1 MIKKNLN
8 IIIISLLLVLALSGG
23 VLVNFFL
30 SSAIGTTN
38 TTAFDQNA
46 DFAARGIHEDRSVY
60 ENDPVALT
68 DLYITVLK
76 STAGGNP
83 DAVNNSSFTFD
94 SMNKQMIN
102 PGSDTADQTLEII
115 FQEGNA
121 FGPQKGMY
129 GFSAD
134 TSNGTI
140 ELRGRS
146 TRETPQKSY
155 GIKLFDGSSPWNN
168 QKTIN
173 LNKHPYDL
181 TRVRNKLSFDFF
193 TKFSDL
199 SSLRTRFVRL
209 YVKDISA
216 GNSKA
221 GFTSYGLYTQIEQP
235 NKTFLASH
243 GLDPNGSLYKA
254 EDFEFFRY
262 EDFIRKQ
269 DDARYVRAEFEKKL
283 SIKTTKDHTKL
294 IAMLDEVNNLGSDIN
309 DIIARHFD
317 RNNLLTWLSVN
328 IIMGNIDT
336 RTQNFM
342 IYSPN
347 NSDKWYFMQWDYDG
361 AWGWENQ
368 AGHAPRIKGSW
379 ETGVSNYWGNVLVSR
394 FLKIPDNLKQLTEK
408 VQAVSK
414 IINKENTHKLLQ
426 SYYPIVSKIVKSSP
440 DIGGLPASVGDY
452 DKEYWGLENYPEA
465 NLQKYLKSIETPM
478 PVYLGDAAKS
488 NGTYS
493 LAWEN
498 SYDFQGDDISY
509 DFNLSY
515 DPDFKN
521 IIKSRT
527 KLTGNT
533 FNIGKL
539 TPGTYYWKVTVKD
552 SKGNTQ
558 QAFDVYEDGFG
569 NRYFGVKQLIIK

>member
-1 MIKKNLN
+1 MVKKNLN
-8 IIIISLLLVLALSGG
+8 IIIIGALLVLAMSAGAIVQFILG
-23 VLVNFFL
+23 
-30 SSAIGTTN
+30 SAISPTGSST
-38 TTAFDQNA
+38 FDKNA
-46 DFAARGIHEDRSVY
+46 DFAVRGINEDRSVY
-60 ENDPVALT
+60 DNDPLEIT
-68 DLYITVLK
+68 DLYVTVLK
-76 STAGGNP
+76 STVSSAADGKRNNP
-83 DAVNNSSFTFD
+83 ITFD
-94 SMNKQMIN
+94 AMNQLMVN
-102 PGSDTADQTLEII
+102 VGTDVQDDTLEII
-115 FQEGNA
+115 FQEGNVL
-121 FGPQKGMY
+121 GPQKGMY
-129 GFSAD
+129 GYSAD
-134 TSNGTI
+134 TSNATI

-181 TRVRNKLSFDFF
+181 TRVRNKLSFDYFA
-193 TKFSDL
+193 KISGL

-209 YVKDISA
+209 HVKDFSS

-221 GFTSYGLYTQIEQP
+221 AFVSYGLYTQIEQP

-269 DDARYVRAEFEKKL
+269 DDPRYVRAEFEKRL
-283 SIKTTKDHTKL
+283 SIKTTKDHSKL
-294 IAMLDEVNNLGSDIN
+294 IEMLDEVNNLGSDIN
-309 DIIARHFD
+309 DIVATHFD

-361 AWGWENQ
+361 AWGWETQ
-368 AGHAPRIKGSW
+368 AGHAPRLKGSW
-379 ETGVSNYWGNVLVSR
+379 ESGVSNYWGNILISR
-394 FLKIPDNLKQLTEK
+394 FLKIPDNLKQLTER

-426 SYYPIVSKIVKSSP
+426 GYYPIVSKIVKVSP
-440 DIGGLPASVGDY
+440 DLGGLPASVADY
-452 DKEYWGLENYPEA
+452 DKEYWGLENHPAA
-465 NLQKYLKSIETPM
+465 NLQKYLKSIENPM
-478 PVYLGDAAKS
+478 PIYLGDATKS
-488 NGTYS
+488 DGLYS
-493 LAWEN
+493 LTWDN
-498 SYDFQGDDISY
+498 SYDFQGDDLKY
-509 DFNLSY
+509 DFSMAY
-515 DPDFKN
+515 DPSFKN
-521 IIKSRT
+521 TIKSNT
-527 KLTGNT
+527 NLTGNT
-533 FNIGKL
+533 VNIGNIA
-539 TPGTYYWKVTVKD
+539 PGTYYWKVTVKD

-558 QAFDVYEDGFG
+558 QAFDVYEDGFS
-569 NRYFGVKQLIIK
+569 NRYFGVKQLVIK

>member
-8 IIIISLLLVLALSGG
+8 IIVVTLMLVLALSGG
-23 VLVNFFL
+23 AIVNYL
-30 SSAIGTTN
+30 LRSSIVTTN
-38 TTAFDQNA
+38 TISFDQSA

-60 ENDPVALT
+60 ENDPVELT
-68 DLYITVLK
+68 DLYVTVLK
-76 STAGGNP
+76 STGNGKA
-83 DAVNNSSFTFD
+83 DGNNTGIFTFD
-94 SMNKQMIN
+94 AMNKLMIN
-102 PGSDTADQTLEII
+102 PGSDTSDQTLEII

-121 FGPQKGMY
+121 SGPQKGMY

-134 TSNGTI
+134 TSNATI

-155 GIKLFDGSSPWNN
+155 GIKLFDGSGPWNN

-199 SSLRTRFVRL
+199 ASLRTRFVRL
-209 YVKDISA
+209 HIKDLSA
-216 GNSKA
+216 GNNNALFS
-221 GFTSYGLYTQIEQP
+221 SYGLYTQIEQP

-269 DDARYVRAEFEKKL
+269 DDSRYVRAEFEKKL

-294 IAMLDEVNNLGSDIN
+294 ISMLDEVNNLGSNIN
-309 DIIARHFD
+309 DIITRHFD

-347 NSDKWYFMQWDYDG
+347 NSSKWYFMQWDYDG

-368 AGHAPRIKGSW
+368 AGHAPRLKGSW
-379 ETGVSNYWGNVLVSR
+379 ETGVSNYWGNVLISR
-394 FLKIPDNLKQLTEK
+394 FLKIPDNLKQLTER

-426 SYYPIVSKIVKSSP
+426 SYYPIVSQIAKVSP
-440 DIGGLPASVGDY
+440 DLGGLPASVADY
-452 DKEYWGLENYPEA
+452 DKEYWGLENHPAA
-465 NLQKYLKSIETPM
+465 NLQKYIKSIENPM
-478 PVYLGDAAKS
+478 PVYLGDATKS

-493 LAWEN
+493 LTWEN
-498 SYDFQGDDISY
+498 SYDFQSDDISY
-509 DFNLSY
+509 DFSLAY

-521 IIKSRT
+521 IIKAKT
-527 KLTGNT
+527 GLTVNT
-533 FNIGKL
+533 FNIGNISA
-539 TPGTYYWKVTVKD
+539 GTYYWKITVKD

-558 QAFDVYEDGFG
+558 QPFDVYEDGFR
-569 NRYFGVKQLIIK
+569 NKYFGVKQLIIK